1 MALPAPTP
9 STTALITGA
18 SSGIGSEIARRLAER
33 GHGVTLVARR
43 RERLAELA
51 EELARDHAVRAEV
64 EACDLASADARSR
77 MLRSVEDRG
86 LAVEVLVN
94 NAGFGSGG
102 RFQDLD
108 PDMELDMVR
117 TNVEA
122 VVHLCSTFVP
132 GMVRRGRGAVLNVAS
147 VAAFQPVPRQA
158 TYGATKAFVLSFT
171 DALTADLHGSGVTA
185 TSLCPGPVPTEFGE
199 VAAIDEN
206 LMSIPGVSVSPA
218 DVARAA
224 VDGLD
229 RGKRVVVPG
238 PATRATA
245 LLGSL
250 TPRWITLEAMRR
262 FYPVGK

>member
-18 SSGIGSEIARRLAER
+18 SSGIGAEIARLLAER
-33 GHGVTLVARR
+33 GYGVTLVARR
-43 RERLAELA
+43 RERLEELA
-51 EELARDHAVRAEV
+51 EELSSAHAVRAEI
-64 EACDLASADARSR
+64 EACDLASAGARSR
-77 MLRSVEDRG
+77 MIRSVEERG

-102 RFQDLD
+102 LFQDLE
-108 PDMELDMVR
+108 PENELEMVR

-122 VVHLCSTFVP
+122 VVHLCSEFVP
-132 GMVRRGRGAVLNVAS
+132 GMVRRKRGAVLNVAS

-158 TYGATKAFVLSFT
+158 TYGASKAFVLSFT
-171 DALTADLHGSGVTA
+171 DALTADLHGTGVTA

-218 DVARAA
+218 DVARNA
-224 VDGLD
+224 VDGME

-245 LLGSL
+245 LLGSM